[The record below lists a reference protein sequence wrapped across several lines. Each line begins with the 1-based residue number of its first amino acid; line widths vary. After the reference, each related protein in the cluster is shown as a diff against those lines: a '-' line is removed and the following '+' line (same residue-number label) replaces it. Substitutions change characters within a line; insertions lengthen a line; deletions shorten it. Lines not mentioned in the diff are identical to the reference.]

1 MTAFVIAALVL
12 VMMPGPDQ
20 VLITRNV
27 LAGGRL
33 GGLSTMLGGAI
44 GLTVHASAAAFG
56 LSALLVA
63 SAKAFMVLKIVGIAY
78 LLWLGFQSFRA
89 ARRSL
94 AAATDETALPKPWRS
109 RSACLRQGFLSN
121 ALNPKIALF
130 FVTFLPQFIPTDSA
144 SPRADALLH
153 SAVFAGLYVAWFTT
167 YVLVVDRIGHWLRRP
182 SVRRRL
188 DQFTGFALVAF
199 ALRLAGSSH

>member
-1 MTAFVIAALVL
+1 MTAFVIAALIL

-27 LAGGRL
+27 LSGGRL
-33 GGLSTMLGGAI
+33 GGLSTMLGGAM

-94 AAATDETALPKPWRS
+94 AATADEAALPKARRS

-182 SVRRRL
+182 SVKRRL

>member
-1 MTAFVIAALVL
+1 VTTFVIAALVL

-20 VLITRNV
+20 ILITRNV
-27 LAGGRL
+27 LASGRW
-33 GGLSTMLGGAI
+33 GGLATMLGGAM

-63 SAKAFMVLKIVGIAY
+63 STKAFMVLKIVGIAY

-94 AAATDETALPKPWRS
+94 AAADEPALPKARRS

-144 SPRADALLH
+144 SPRAEALLH
-153 SAVFAGLYVAWFTT
+153 SAVFAALYVAWFTT

-188 DQFTGFALVAF
+188 DQITGFALVGF
-199 ALRLAGSSH
+199 AVRLAGTSH

>member
-33 GGLSTMLGGAI
+33 GGLSTTLGGAM

-94 AAATDETALPKPWRS
+94 AAAADEAALPKARRS

-153 SAVFAGLYVAWFTT
+153 SAIFAGLYVTWFTT
-167 YVLVVDRIGHWLRRP
+167 YVLVVDRIGNWLRRP

>member
-33 GGLSTMLGGAI
+33 GGLSTMLGGAM

-94 AAATDETALPKPWRS
+94 AAAADEAALPKARRS

-153 SAVFAGLYVAWFTT
+153 SAIFAGLYVTWFTT